1 MQTTLRDRSRGYQ
14 SDTVRDHTVPIAA
27 RGSGHDLRRYFAC
40 EVTRDCGV
48 VAIRAIRPD
57 DSGRLG
63 EHFGSL
69 SPTSAYFR
77 FFSPKRKVSERERT
91 GITDIGFRCNVTLV
105 ATVCNRGAEH
115 LVGLG
120 QYVVDD
126 GCLQRATGLLSDRRL
141 SGSRHWCSPY
151 KARRWHRAGARRG
164 RVRRGRARRQSQ
176 NAAAPHKEWAFHTP
190 GNTGRHG
197 SRHVLRGRGGPVSRR
212 SLSSR

>member
-40 EVTRDCGV
+40 EVTRDGGV

-57 DSGRLG
+57 DTGRLG

-77 FFSPKRKVSERERT
+77 FFSPKRKVSERELT
-91 GITDIGFRCNVTLV
+91 GITDIDFRCNVTLV

-126 GCLQRATGLLSDRRL
+126 GCLQRAQLACSVIDAYQGRGIGALLIKHVVGIARARGVVEFAADVLGDNHKMLQLLTKSGLST
-141 SGSRHWCSPY
+141 
-151 KARRWHRAGARRG
+151 HRATQAGVVPVMFSEAEADRFL
-164 RVRRGRARRQSQ
+164 
-176 NAAAPHKEWAFHTP
+176 AAA
-190 GNTGRHG
+190 
-197 SRHVLRGRGGPVSRR
+197 
-212 SLSSR
+212 